1 MLTIAIAKQVVQSK
15 NSAIQANN
23 APSEDPHLFGSEG
36 PIHNGN
42 YVVIHTAP
50 TEPAASR
57 PAGLRILR
65 RDT

>member
-1 MLTIAIAKQVVQSK
+1 MLTIAIAKQGVQSK
-15 NSAIQANN
+15 NSATYANN
-23 APSEDPHLFGSEG
+23 APSDDPHLYGSEG

-42 YVVIHTAP
+42 YVVIHSTP